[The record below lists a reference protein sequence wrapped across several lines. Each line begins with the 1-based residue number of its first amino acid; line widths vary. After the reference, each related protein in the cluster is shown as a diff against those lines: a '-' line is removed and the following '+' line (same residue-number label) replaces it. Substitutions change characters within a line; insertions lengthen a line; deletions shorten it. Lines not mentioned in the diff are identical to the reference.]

1 MEPVFLLAAFGL
13 GFVAQRISLP
23 PLVGYL
29 AAGFVLHAFG
39 HESSATIDEISDLGV
54 LLLLFAIGLKLKLS
68 TLARP
73 VVWGGASLHMAV
85 TTGVIGALM
94 LGIGALGMPLA
105 EDLDVA
111 DAALVGFAFSFS
123 STVFAVKALDERNES
138 TSLQGRIA
146 IGILVVQDVY
156 AVVFLTLAV
165 DEPPSLWAV
174 PVAVAIVAAKPVYG
188 WLLDQSGRG
197 ELQVLLGLTLAIA
210 VGAEAFDQVGLKA
223 DLGALIVG
231 VRLATHPKAGE
242 LADTLLGFKD
252 VLLIGFF
259 LSIGLGGAPDAGS
272 IAVAAIVLLVLPL
285 KALGFLWLVSR
296 FGFRVRTAWHTS
308 STLSTFSEFGLI
320 VAVVGVERELLD
332 AQWTSAIAVVVS
344 VSFALAAPLNTM
356 RFALYRKLSRRLSSL
371 QHEPIQPDDA
381 LIEPTGARV
390 LVFGMGRVGVG
401 AYDRLLEVRGQVV
414 VGIDRNDDAVDRHCE
429 TGRRVIRGDVLD
441 SEFWERLQLH
451 PEIDMV
457 VLAMNDHEAQLE
469 AVGQVRSYL
478 GDVAVM
484 ATAQFADD
492 AAELGDAGVDEVRN
506 FYDEVGQ
513 ALADDACKVLDQ
525 FDRGVRT
532 RSADDDD

>member
-94 LGIGALGMPLA
+94 LGTGALGMPLA

-174 PVAVAIVAAKPVYG
+174 PVAIAIVAAKPVYG

-259 LSIGLGGAPDAGS
+259 LSIGLGGTPDFTT
-272 IAVAAIVLLVLPL
+272 IVVARSPRDD
-285 KALGFLWLVSR
+285 SR
-296 FGFRVRTAWHTS
+296 
-308 STLSTFSEFGLI
+308 
-320 VAVVGVERELLD
+320 
-332 AQWTSAIAVVVS
+332 
-344 VSFALAAPLNTM
+344 
-356 RFALYRKLSRRLSSL
+356 
-371 QHEPIQPDDA
+371 
-381 LIEPTGARV
+381 ARQ
-390 LVFGMGRVGVG
+390 G
-401 AYDRLLEVRGQVV
+401 DRLGGSEGRLRRPQRRGP
-414 VGIDRNDDAVDRHCE
+414 
-429 TGRRVIRGDVLD
+429 L
-441 SEFWERLQLH
+441 
-451 PEIDMV
+451 
-457 VLAMNDHEAQLE
+457 
-469 AVGQVRSYL
+469 
-478 GDVAVM
+478 
-484 ATAQFADD
+484 
-492 AAELGDAGVDEVRN
+492 
-506 FYDEVGQ
+506 
-513 ALADDACKVLDQ
+513 
-525 FDRGVRT
+525 
-532 RSADDDD
+532 